1 MFLFERDTTNN
12 VFFLYLHKTFLSV
25 KQFVFTV
32 RSPGLLTA
40 ALLVLLHITHA
51 GQYANKQTNKQTK
64 HTCPSEVEFVFPPQY
79 LAIEKAVNVNITLVG
94 TL

>member
-51 GQYANKQTNKQTK
+51 GQYTNKQTNKQTK
-64 HTCPSEVEFVFPPQY
+64 HTCPSKVEFVFPPQY
-79 LAIEKAVNVNITLVG
+79 LAIEKAVNVNLTLVG